1 MLLPIHC
8 SQHRK
13 SRRGATVVLVA
24 VCLTVI
30 LAFVA
35 IAIDGGGL
43 LEQRRQAQ
51 ATADAAALAA
61 AEDLFWNYPQ
71 NKGLDVG
78 GTAVSRALAIAAA
91 NGYSNSPSNSP
102 SESNSVVMVR
112 VSPQTYT
119 GGPHEGT
126 ILPKGY
132 AEVTVQYN
140 QPRYFSA
147 VLGTGTIPVKARA
160 VGRGKW
166 EPSFVGIHVLDLHAS
181 SALRATGGGSGGV
194 SGGATVI
201 VNSDASDA
209 AVTTGGST
217 ISASTFAITGG
228 ISGGGFIGQVNL
240 GTQPQPDPLRNI
252 PEPSQS
258 NYSEQA
264 NGPKHFSNGNKT
276 IEPGVYHG
284 GISITGQAN
293 VTMLPGVYYMDGGG
307 FSMTGQGNL
316 LANGVMI
323 YNAPKGPSDVI
334 NISGSNGGSVTMTP
348 PTSGL
353 YKGLTLFQERSAT
366 QDLSVSGNGGFF
378 VTGTFY
384 AAGALMNIT
393 GNGAGQIGSQYISN
407 LLDIN
412 GAGALAIDYDVNQV
426 IPRRILGLVE

>member
-1 MLLPIHC
+1 M
-8 SQHRK
+8 SAHRN
-13 SRRGATVVLVA
+13 SRRPFRRGAIVVLVA
-24 VCLTVI
+24 ACLTVI

-61 AEDLFWNYPQ
+61 AQDLFYNYPL
-71 NKGLDVG
+71 NKGLDLG
-78 GTAVSRALAIAAA
+78 GTAVSRAQAIALA
-91 NGYSNSPSNSP
+91 NGYTNDGTS
-102 SESNSVVMVR
+102 SVVTVR
-112 VSPQTYT
+112 VSPQTYLSGPKAGTAVPT
-119 GGPHEGT
+119 GF
-126 ILPKGY
+126 

-147 VLGTGTIPVKARA
+147 VLGMGAIPVKARA

-166 EPSFVGIHVLDLHAS
+166 EPAFVGIHVLDLHAD
-181 SALRATGGGSGGV
+181 SALRATGGGAGGV

-201 VNSDASDA
+201 VNSDSSTA

-217 ISASTFAITGG
+217 LTSSQFAITGG
-228 ISGGGFIGQVNL
+228 ISGGGFYGPINL
-240 GTQPQPDPLRNI
+240 GTPPQPDPLRNI
-252 PEPSQS
+252 PEPTPASLPTQS
-258 NYSEQA
+258 S
-264 NGPKHFSNGNKT
+264 GPKHFSNGNRT
-276 IEPGVYHG
+276 ISPGVYHG

-293 VTMLPGVYYMDGGG
+293 VTMEPGIYYMDGGG

-323 YNAPKGPSDVI
+323 FNAPNQSSDVI

-348 PTSGL
+348 PTSGI

-366 QDLSVSGNGGFF
+366 QDLSISGNGGFF

-384 AAGALMNIT
+384 AAGALMNVS

-412 GAGALAIDYDVNQV
+412 GSGALAIDYNPNQA

>member
-1 MLLPIHC
+1 MSTIR
-8 SQHRK
+8 SQRRPF
-13 SRRGATVVLVA
+13 RRGAIVVLVA
-24 VCLTVI
+24 CCLSVI

-35 IAIDGGGL
+35 ISIDGGSL

-61 AEDLFWNYPQ
+61 AEDLFRKYPQ
-71 NKGLDVG
+71 NNGLDAD
-78 GTAVSRALAIAAA
+78 GTAVSRALAIAAT
-91 NGYSNSPSNSP
+91 NGFSNDGTVSI
-102 SESNSVVMVR
+102 VTVR
-112 VSPQTYT
+112 VANQTYAS
-119 GGPHEGT
+119 GPRAGT
-126 ILPKGY
+126 VIPKGY

-147 VLGTGTIPVKARA
+147 VIGTGTIPVTARA

-166 EPSFVGIHVLDLHAS
+166 EPAFIGIHVLDLHAS
-181 SALRATGGGSGGV
+181 GALRATGGGSGNV
-194 SGGATVI
+194 TGGASVI

-217 ISASTFAITGG
+217 LSATDFAITGG
-228 ISGGGFIGQVNL
+228 TSGGGFIGTVTL
-240 GTQPQPDPLRNI
+240 GTEPQPDPLRHI
-252 PEPSQS
+252 PEPTPASLPSQS
-258 NYSEQA
+258 S
-264 NGPKHFSNGNKT
+264 GPKHFSNGNRT
-276 IEPGVYHG
+276 ISPGIYRG

-293 VTMLPGVYYMDGGG
+293 VTMEPGIYYMDGGG

-316 LANGVMI
+316 TANGVMI
-323 YNAPKGPSDVI
+323 FNAPNQSSDSI

-348 PTSGL
+348 PTSGI

-366 QDLSVSGNGGFF
+366 QNMAISGNGSFF

-384 AAGALMNIT
+384 AAGALMNVT

-412 GAGALAIDYDVNQV
+412 GGGGLGIDYVPERV
-426 IPRRILGLVE
+426 IPRRVLGLVE